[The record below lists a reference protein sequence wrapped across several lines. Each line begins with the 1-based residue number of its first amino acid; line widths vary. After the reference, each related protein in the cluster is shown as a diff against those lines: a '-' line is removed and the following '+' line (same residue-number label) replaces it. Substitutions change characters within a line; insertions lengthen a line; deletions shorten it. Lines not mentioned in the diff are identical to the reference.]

1 MSNSIK
7 QRTVK
12 KSSVR
17 EELEKN
23 NIVFILR
30 RLNDFYRKKMNSV
43 RTKQMRGFEAG
54 DFSMNVITKIVSG
67 SRSWENSSRTDFMDF
82 VYDVARSELNGWW
95 ENAKKSEF
103 VDLQIAQENKSNLHI
118 RDDYY
123 GY

>member
-43 RTKQMRGFEAG
+43 RTKQMRGFEAS

>member
-43 RTKQMRGFEAG
+43 RTKQMRCFKAS

>member
-23 NIVFILR
+23 NVVFILR

-43 RTKQMRGFEAG
+43 RTKQMRGFEAS

-67 SRSWENSSRTDFMDF
+67 SRSWENSRHTEFMDF

>member
-43 RTKQMRGFEAG
+43 RTKQMRGFEAS

-67 SRSWENSSRTDFMDF
+67 SRSWENSSRHDIVT
-82 VYDVARSELNGWW
+82 G
-95 ENAKKSEF
+95 K
-103 VDLQIAQENKSNLHI
+103 QIGRASCRE
-118 RDDYY
+118 RV
-123 GY
+123 

>member
-30 RLNDFYRKKMNSV
+30 RLNEYYRKKMNSI
-43 RTKQMRGFEAG
+43 RTKQMRGFEAS
-54 DFSMNVITKIVSG
+54 DFSKNVITKIVSG

>member
-43 RTKQMRGFEAG
+43 RTKQMRGFEAS

-95 ENAKKSEF
+95 EKAKKSEF